1 MVALPDMAGWL
12 RDQVGLSFDVQ
23 QRLLATIVVLLVV
36 MGGRRA
42 LMRAVDRHVKADEAI
57 HAWRRGSFYVMWTL
71 LVIVLLRLWI
81 DGLSGVG
88 TFLGLLV
95 AGIAVALNQ
104 PLQSVAAWTYIVA
117 RRPFSIGDRIEVGTR
132 MGEVVDIRLF
142 STLLYE
148 VRGPL
153 EAEQSTGRIVH
164 IPNKMMLEVTL
175 INASRG
181 LGMLWNEV
189 PVLITFESD
198 WERARALVEE
208 ITNGEAERYALKA
221 RERARKAVREVL
233 IKPGSLGPRVYLTVR
248 DSGVLLTARYLVDVR
263 DRRESDDRVWTALL
277 QAFGNEDAIDL
288 AYPTRR
294 SFVNHIEGKSG
305 AKAPAW
311 PPAPMAYLGDASEDG
326 PDSR

>member
-1 MVALPDMAGWL
+1 MAGVPDMAGWL
-12 RDQVGLSFDVQ
+12 QDHLGLSFDIQ

-36 MGGRRA
+36 RGGRRA

-117 RRPFSIGDRIEVGTR
+117 RRPFSIGDRIEVGSR

-153 EAEQSTGRIVH
+153 DAEQSTGRIVH
-164 IPNKMMLEVTL
+164 VPNKMMLEFTL

-181 LGMLWNEV
+181 LGMLWHEV

-198 WERARALVEE
+198 WEKAKDIVEG
-208 ITNGEAERYALKA
+208 ITRHESERYELKA

-277 QAFGNEDAIDL
+277 RAFGEEDTIDM
-288 AYPTRR
+288 AYPTSRT
-294 SFVNHIEGKSG
+294 FVNHIEGKQG
-305 AKAPAW
+305 AKAPKW
-311 PPAPMAYLGDASEDG
+311 PPAPKAYLSDLSEDG

>member
-1 MVALPDMAGWL
+1 MAGVPDMAGWL
-12 RDQVGLSFDVQ
+12 QDQVGLSFDVQ

-71 LVIVLLRLWI
+71 LGIVLLRLWI

-117 RRPFSIGDRIEVGTR
+117 RRPFTIGDRIEIGSR
-132 MGEVVDIRLF
+132 MGEVVDVRLF

-148 VRGPL
+148 VKGPL
-153 EAEQSTGRIVH
+153 DAEQSTGRIVH
-164 IPNKMMLEVTL
+164 IPNKMMLDVTL
-175 INASRG
+175 INVSRG
-181 LGMLWNEV
+181 LGMLWHEI
-189 PVLITFESD
+189 PVLITFESN
-198 WERARALVEE
+198 WEQAKE
-208 ITNGEAERYALKA
+208 IIEGITREEAERYESKA

-277 QAFGNEDAIDL
+277 RAFGTEDAIDL

-294 SFVNHIEGKSG
+294 SFVNHIEGKPD

-311 PPAPMAYLGDASEDG
+311 PPAPVVSPVHPSSFDEDE
-326 PDSR
+326 P